1 MGSPRKI
8 ILAEDNLADAQ
19 LTRIAFDELDV
30 NLEVVHVVDGQKLLD
45 YLKSSSHE
53 EIALILLDLN
63 MPRMGGLEVLKV
75 MYEDEEL
82 RNLPVVVLSSSAH
95 ESDVKTCYEYGANA
109 YVRKPIDMEE
119 FHKSIRSIAYF
130 WGEVNVLPVFVN
142 I

>member
-1 MGSPRKI
+1 MSSPRKI

-19 LTRIAFDELDV
+19 LTKIAFGELDIS
-30 NLEVVHVVDGQKLLD
+30 LEVVHVVDGQKLLD
-45 YLKSSSHE
+45 YLRTEPHE

-95 ESDVKTCYEYGANA
+95 ENDVRTCYQYGANA
-109 YVRKPIDMEE
+109 YVCKPIDIDD
-119 FHKSIRSIAYF
+119 FHQSIRSIAYF
-130 WGEVNVLPVFVN
+130 WGEINVLPVFVN